1 MPKSRKKKV
10 TELSC
15 GATSFQLYRRLVS
28 YALAYWGIFIVAV
41 IGMVI
46 VAASSA
52 AFPALMQP
60 MMDGS
65 FVERDPETIKWV
77 PIALVGIFL
86 VRVIGSFV
94 SSYGMS
100 VIGRNVIRELRR
112 EMFSRLVS
120 LPKAFYDQ
128 ATTGELISKFS
139 FDAVSYTHLTLP
151 TITE

>member
-1 MPKSRKKKV
+1 MRESDVVAHYVDNEARIDVSRLGGDEFTV
-10 TELSC
+10 VLN
-15 GATSFQLYRRLVS
+15 QLDSVESAGLVAERLMS
-28 YALAYWGIFIVAV
+28 
-41 IGMVI
+41 
-46 VAASSA
+46 
-52 AFPALMQP
+52 ALMQP

-65 FVERDPETIKWV
+65 FVDRDPETIKWV

-112 EMFSRLVS
+112 EMFSRLIT
-120 LPKAFYDQ
+120 LPKSFYDM

-139 FDAVSYTHLTLP
+139 
-151 TITE
+151 